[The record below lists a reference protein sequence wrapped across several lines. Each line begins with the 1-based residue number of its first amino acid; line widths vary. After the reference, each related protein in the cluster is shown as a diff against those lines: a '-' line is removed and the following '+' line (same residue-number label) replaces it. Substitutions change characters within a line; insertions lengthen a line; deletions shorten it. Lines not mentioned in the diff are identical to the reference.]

1 VPGKPKRL
9 VVDASLAGRGSH
21 ETREVLRVIL
31 EETRH
36 AAAFDPKL
44 AEEWSDHETLF
55 SYRWRA
61 SMRSRRRI
69 VTLQDLSALPWEKRL
84 KRLNLRPTQRAAL
97 EKDLHL
103 IRAAVATDETILS
116 RDRKALAL
124 FCQACTGLVDLGR
137 IIWANPDRPEECV
150 LDWLRAG
157 AKPEESRQ
165 IRNASADSRALRRN
179 RD

>member
-1 VPGKPKRL
+1 VPGKPKQL

-21 ETREVLRVIL
+21 EAREALQVIL
-31 EETRH
+31 AETGH
-36 AAAFDPKL
+36 AAVFDPKL

-55 SYRWRA
+55 SYRWRT

-69 VTLQDLSALPWEKRL
+69 VMLPELSALPWEKRL
-84 KRLNLRPTQRAAL
+84 KGVDLRPTQRAAL

-103 IRAAVATDETILS
+103 IRAAAATDETILS

-124 FCQACTGLVDLGR
+124 FWQACSVLPDLGR
-137 IIWANPDRPEECV
+137 IVWANPDRPKEDV

-165 IRNASADSRALRRN
+165 IRNASADSRA
-179 RD
+179 